1 MARSS
6 GDTLSLNNLA
16 GALGQT
22 QNSNVSLDTLNSSKG
37 TQVSIDEYGID
48 SVGQTLSGYTYAVEG
63 TNETYEVTFGG
74 GGSKFSNIRN
84 RGANFT
90 WKITPVYDTDGDTG
104 YIQLESSVIIQIKLQ
119 LVL

>member
-22 QNSNVSLDTLNSSKG
+22 QNSNVSLDTLNSSAG

-74 GGSKFSNIRN
+74 AGSKFSNIRN
-84 RGANFT
+84 RGLT
-90 WKITPVYDTDGDTG
+90 LHG
-104 YIQLESSVIIQIKLQ
+104 QLHLLMILMVILLDIFN
-119 LVL
+119 